1 MQFKKLYILKELYKS
16 FFSLLFSQINKK
28 KDFVFY
34 SESLFYKNYYYDL
47 LNKLNN
53 KKKSVSILSS
63 DINEYLDLK
72 NNNFNVYFIGTGFFR
87 ILVFNII
94 NCNNFLMTMTDIGNN
109 LNKSKFCDKYIYFFH
124 CMHSTHKMYTEK
136 AFDNYNVIFT
146 IGQFQTKEIIK
157 NENVNKLNK
166 KKIFETGYFYLDFL
180 EKNCNKKISDKKN
193 ILFAPSWNYDQN
205 NLFNNHG
212 YNIIDKLLKSNFE
225 LTFRPHPE
233 IIKRNKNEYIKIINQ
248 FKNNNSFKI
257 DNHHSNINSMEKASL
272 LITDN
277 SSIAVEY
284 SFVFYRPVIFIDY
297 KDKIHNKNYE
307 KISNFTFEGDFKN
320 KIGISISNDQID
332 NLGQICEQS
341 ISNSFSKRNEIDKI
355 KNEYLSN
362 ISNSVDTACKILTDV
377 TFS

>member
-1 MQFKKLYILKELYKS
+1 
-16 FFSLLFSQINKK
+16 
-28 KDFVFY
+28 
-34 SESLFYKNYYYDL
+34 
-47 LNKLNN
+47 
-53 KKKSVSILSS
+53 
-63 DINEYLDLK
+63 
-72 NNNFNVYFIGTGFFR
+72 
-87 ILVFNII
+87 
-94 NCNNFLMTMTDIGNN
+94 
-109 LNKSKFCDKYIYFFH
+109 
-124 CMHSTHKMYTEK
+124 MHSTHKIYTEK